1 MPQSALTNLFRVKG
15 GHNEHK
21 VSFSELFFDLV
32 FVYAIT
38 QTAHLLINHFTP
50 YGAFQSLL
58 ILMAVWWA
66 WVFTT
71 WVTNWLDPETV
82 PVRLM
87 LFALMLLA
95 MVASI
100 AIPKA
105 FGEHGLLFACAYIT
119 LQLGR
124 TIFMCLSSRK
134 AAPQLHN
141 DFLRM
146 TLWFALAA
154 IFWIIGAVQEG
165 ETRTLWW
172 ALALTVEY
180 LSASLS
186 FYVPGMGRS
195 DSRKWNISGAHM
207 AERCGLLIIIALG
220 ESLLVTGNTF
230 SHTDWSVATTTAF
243 ISAFI
248 ATVAMWWIY
257 FSLSAERA
265 SHRITNSETS
275 GHMGRLVYTY
285 VHFLIIASIVIVAA
299 ADEFIL
305 AHATGHIGTATL
317 VAAIGGPA
325 LYLVANIL
333 FKTLIFNSHPLSH
346 YVGLGLLA
354 ALIPL
359 SSFISPVI
367 LAILTTSVLV
377 LVATWETVV
386 VIRNESNS
394 DDAERAN

>member
-1 MPQSALTNLFRVKG
+1 MHKPGLTNLFRVKG

-87 LFALMLLA
+87 LFVLMLLG

-119 LQLGR
+119 IQLGR
-124 TIFMCLSSRK
+124 TIFMCMSSRK
-134 AAPQLHN
+134 AAPELHN

-154 IFWIIGAVQEG
+154 IFWIIGALQEG
-165 ETRTLWW
+165 QERTLWW
-172 ALALTVEY
+172 AAALAIEY

-195 DSRKWNISGAHM
+195 DSGKWNISGAHM

-230 SHTDWSVATTTAF
+230 SHTDWSTETVIAF
-243 ISAFI
+243 ISAFV

-265 SHRITNSETS
+265 SARITNSEKT

-305 AHATGHIGTATL
+305 AHATGHTGIATL

-346 YVGLGLLA
+346 YVGLGLFA
-354 ALIPL
+354 TLIPL
-359 SSFISPVI
+359 SAFISPVI
-367 LAILTTSVLV
+367 LAVITTSILV
-377 LVATWETVV
+377 LVAAWETVA
-386 VIRNESNS
+386 VIRNESNN
-394 DDAERAN
+394 AGT